1 MAIEV
6 RVWLPREVTSG
17 EVADNIG
24 TVNVSKYATE
34 IATIFDSEGW
44 TATSGVGHWQ
54 GSQEGV
60 VVVSVIVRDLQWEYN
75 KGAFYAR
82 IVELRHELGQDAILT
97 TVAKC
102 AVTVVDE
109 EYYAAT

>member
-6 RVWLPREVTSG
+6 RVWLPREVTNG
-17 EVADNIG
+17 KVAANVG

-34 IATIFDSEGW
+34 IAAIFDTKGW
-44 TATSGVGHWQ
+44 TATSGVGYWQ
-54 GSQEGV
+54 SSHEGIV
-60 VVVSVIVRDLQWEYN
+60 MVCVIVQDIQWECN

-97 TVAKC
+97 TVAQC
-102 AVTVVDE
+102 AVTVVDAA
-109 EYYAAT
+109 YYAAT

>member
-17 EVADNIG
+17 KVDNIG

-34 IATIFDSEGW
+34 IATIFDTKGW
-44 TATSGVGHWQ
+44 TATSGVGYWQ
-54 GSQEGV
+54 SSHEGIV
-60 VVVSVIVRDLQWEYN
+60 VVCVIVQDAQWMQHFD
-75 KGAFYAR
+75 AFYAR

-97 TVAKC
+97 TVAQC
-102 AVTVVDE
+102 AVTVVDAA
-109 EYYAAT
+109 YYAAT